1 MTNALHAYE
10 RATEVNYPILKYLH
24 ENNLHAYVG
33 IDKKREKCDTFAIF
47 MCAL

>member
-1 MTNALHAYE
+1 MKNALNDYE
-10 RATEVNYPILKYLH
+10 GVTEVNYHILKYLN

-33 IDKKREKCDTFAIF
+33 IDKKKYYTFAIF

>member
-10 RATEVNYPILKYLH
+10 RATKVNYPILKYIN
-24 ENNLHAYVG
+24 ENNVHAYVG
-33 IDKKREKCDTFAIF
+33 IDKKKYDAFAIF

>member
-1 MTNALHAYE
+1 MINALNDYE
-10 RATEVNYPILKYLH
+10 GDTKVNYHILKDLI

-33 IDKKREKCDTFAIF
+33 IDKRKYDTFAIF

>member
-10 RATEVNYPILKYLH
+10 RATEVNYYIFKYLNK
-24 ENNLHAYVG
+24 NNLNAYVG
-33 IDKKREKCDTFAIF
+33 IDKKGYYTFAIF

>member
-1 MTNALHAYE
+1 MTNALHDYE
-10 RATEVNYPILKYLH
+10 RATEVNYPILKYLN

-33 IDKKREKCDTFAIF
+33 IDKKKYDTFAIF

>member
-1 MTNALHAYE
+1 MTNALNAYE
-10 RATEVNYPILKYLH
+10 VAIEVNYPILKNLN

-33 IDKKREKCDTFAIF
+33 IDKKKYDTFAIF